1 MTPIIAAALA
11 FAAAQTQQDPQG
23 ATVVRQ
29 VRLPVD
35 KVLGGKI
42 EPSREERDAA
52 KEARRHNKA
61 MEKEL
66 RRLVKDNRHNPFML
80 GAKATRQPKTVRR
93 LDPRSSSY

>member
-1 MTPIIAAALA
+1 MTPLIAVALA
-11 FAAAQTQQDPQG
+11 FAASQTQQDAQG

-42 EPSREERDAA
+42 EPSREERDV
-52 KEARRHNKA
+52 ARETSRHNRA

-66 RRLVKDNRHNPFML
+66 RRLIKDNRRNPFML
-80 GAKATRQPKTVRR
+80 GARVKRQPKAVRR
-93 LDPRSSSY
+93 LDPHSSSY

>member
-52 KEARRHNKA
+52 KEAMRHNKA

-80 GAKATRQPKTVRR
+80 GAKVKRQPRTVRR